1 MADIN
6 FFFKLA
12 VGKSFFS
19 DGFHYIINAVF
30 HVFCV
35 YSSVSSSLWGLL
47 LANRLEGK
55 GSEVLGS
62 RVRAHTRL

>member
-1 MADIN
+1 MVDHLHLHSHLQKVN
-6 FFFKLA
+6 LFP
-12 VGKSFFS
+12 